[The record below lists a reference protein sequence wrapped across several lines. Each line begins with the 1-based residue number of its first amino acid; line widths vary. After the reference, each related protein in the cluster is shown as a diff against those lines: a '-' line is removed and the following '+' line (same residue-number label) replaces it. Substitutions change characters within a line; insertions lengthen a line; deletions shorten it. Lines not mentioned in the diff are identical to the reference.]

1 MARLDWLSRELL
13 AKRTGG
19 ALIVR
24 RYSNNKLT
32 LKDILDYGNNQY
44 SEAYDAGYRDGLA
57 DYHEMKQHHGGL
69 SK

>member
-24 RYSNNKLT
+24 RFSNHQLT

-57 DYHEMKQHHGGL
+57 DYHEMEQHHGRSG
-69 SK
+69 K